1 MPKMAD
7 DGPTSSG
14 GEAAPPGDP
23 SRKESPN
30 NNPPPNDAAAA
41 SGAAAKDA
49 AAKTHDEL
57 VDSAEMPFMA
67 HVVELRQRLLRS
79 LAAVGLLFLPIYYF
93 ANDLYTLVAAPLL
106 AHLPGEGTM
115 IATEVASPFLTPFKL
130 AVYAAI
136 FVGMPVLLHQA
147 WSFVAPGLY
156 KHEKRFALP
165 VLFSSICLFYMGM
178 AFAYFAVFPLVFQ
191 FMAGVTPVG
200 VTMMTDINRYLD
212 FVLTLFFAFGFA
224 FEIPVATLLLVWSGI
239 STAASIA
246 HKRPY
251 VIVGC
256 FIAGM
261 FLTPPDV
268 ISQLLLA
275 LPTWVLFEVGVLF
288 ARIAEKR
295 RDRD

>member
-1 MPKMAD
+1 MAED
-7 DGPTSSG
+7 ESGAPSG
-14 GEAAPPGDP
+14 GDQPIDEAAAQQSNQP
-23 SRKESPN
+23 
-30 NNPPPNDAAAA
+30 
-41 SGAAAKDA
+41 AAKDQ
-49 AAKTHDEL
+49 DEL

-79 LAAVGLLFLPIYYF
+79 LAAVALLFLPIYYF
-93 ANDLYTLVAAPLL
+93 ANELYTLVAAPLM
-106 AHLPGEGTM
+106 ARLPGDATM

-147 WSFVAPGLY
+147 WGFVAPGLY
-156 KHEKRFALP
+156 RREKRFALP
-165 VLFSSICLFYMGM
+165 LLLSSICLFYLGM

-224 FEIPVATLLLVWSGI
+224 FEIPIAILLLVWSGI
-239 STAASIA
+239 STAAGIA

-251 VIVGC
+251 IIVGC

-261 FLTPPDV
+261 ILTPPDV

-295 RDRD
+295 NAAERGESNS